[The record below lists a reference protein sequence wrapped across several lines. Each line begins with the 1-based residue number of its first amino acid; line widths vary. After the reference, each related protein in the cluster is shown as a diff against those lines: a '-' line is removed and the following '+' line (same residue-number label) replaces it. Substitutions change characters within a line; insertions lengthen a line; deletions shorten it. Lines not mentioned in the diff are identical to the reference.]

1 MSADTAPS
9 LHPAPDA
16 ALHPSHG
23 PAACAAVEP
32 SAGAAVDPASPARAA
47 PTPSGDT
54 ARSPVVIGW
63 SEALVTGDVAFDD
76 THREFVELIEAL
88 DRADESEMAAAV
100 DAAITHTQ
108 AHFRRETT
116 LMQMHDF
123 PPIHCHDTEH
133 AQVLEVMLAVRDKVA
148 NGEHAYGRVLAS
160 ALMEWLHVH
169 VPTMD
174 TVLALWLRERGV
186 DADA

>member
-1 MSADTAPS
+1 MTPDPLMSTETAPP
-9 LHPAPDA
+9 L
-16 ALHPSHG
+16 
-23 PAACAAVEP
+23 
-32 SAGAAVDPASPARAA
+32 DPTPTRAA
-47 PTPSGDT
+47 PAPSGEAT
-54 ARSPVVIGW
+54 GRPIVIGW
-63 SEALVTGDVAFDD
+63 SDALVTGDAAFDD
-76 THREFVELIEAL
+76 THREFVELIETLA
-88 DRADESEMAAAV
+88 RADDAAMPAAV

-116 LMQMHDF
+116 LMQLHDF

-133 AQVLEVMLAVRDKVA
+133 AKVLEVMLAVRDKVA
-148 NGEHAYGRVLAS
+148 NGEHEYGRVLAS